1 MWRLRMLWKDITKTR
16 VEEELGQCYTPFRY
30 HPVRFGECFN
40 QRYEILGKLGWG
52 QYSTVWLANDMQ
64 YVPFLLSWSAEL
76 NHI

>member
-1 MWRLRMLWKDITKTR
+1 MWRLRLLWKDITKTR

-64 YVPFLLSWSAEL
+64 YVPLLVSWSAEL
-76 NHI
+76 NRI